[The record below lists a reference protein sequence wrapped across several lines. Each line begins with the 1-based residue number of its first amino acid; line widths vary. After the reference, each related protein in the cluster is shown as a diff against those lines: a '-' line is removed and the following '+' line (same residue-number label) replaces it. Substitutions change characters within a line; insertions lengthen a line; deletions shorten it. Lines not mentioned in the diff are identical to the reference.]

1 MGLAWQGDKIM
12 KKFFACMVA
21 LMAMSTT
28 FVYADQHSAML
39 EQGDS
44 IALFYGAD
52 ALQQAYAVADSGAV
66 ITLSKG
72 KFAGLTI
79 EKSLTL
85 VGYYGF
91 STDPAIGTVINGDV
105 TITANNVT
113 FDGMRVMGNI
123 KLGNISDCTIRHSGI
138 QAILAID
145 NIRLH
150 TNTIVDQCFV
160 NYGGDDFYSVDFRGC
175 KDFVIKNSTIR
186 LNNVDANANSNPIYF
201 TNNVIYMIMGRHTG
215 CDDYMLPY
223 AIYKN
228 NVIMYPSSG
237 RQNIDGNWTVL
248 SQKYA
253 STYLNNAWSR
263 YQYSNKSYN
272 LERYYGTLASV
283 VDDTQVHQD
292 SIFSSIDPYEDGS
305 KLPFP
310 AYPIN
315 PGLGSDGTP
324 RGPLG
329 GTGFTDRPSIPR
341 ITGRDIDLNPDAG
354 GKLNVKITVS
364 AE

>member
-1 MGLAWQGDKIM
+1 M

-21 LMAMSTT
+21 LMVMSTT

-91 STDPAIGTVINGDV
+91 SNDPSRATVISGDLVVSANKTSINGVYV
-105 TITANNVT
+105 TEHLRLYNV
-113 FDGMRVMGNI
+113 
-123 KLGNISDCTIRHSGI
+123 SDCTIRHSWLISLNAVATGGMI
-138 QAILAID
+138 
-145 NIRLH
+145 H
-150 TNTIVDQCFV
+150 TNTIVDQCV
-160 NYGGDDFYSVDFRGC
+160 VSTHVSIPVC
-175 KDFVIKNSTIR
+175 AWSKDFVIKNSTIR
-186 LNNVDANANSNPIYF
+186 MDQAEINNPNPIYLV
-201 TNNVIYMIMGRHTG
+201 NNVIYLINNNGYASK
-215 CDDYMLPY
+215 DYTLPY
-223 AIYKN
+223 GIFTN
-228 NVIMYPSSG
+228 NIFVYTNDYDYSVNADG
-237 RQNIDGNWTVL
+237 RIETL

-253 STYLNNAWSR
+253 NTYLNNAWARCRVSDR
-263 YQYSNKSYN
+263 NYN
-272 LERYYGTLASV
+272 NNRNYGTLASV
-283 VDDTQVHQD
+283 IDDVTIPQD
-292 SIFSSIDPYEDGS
+292 SIFAEFHYQS
-305 KLPFP
+305 LQFP

>member
-1 MGLAWQGDKIM
+1 
-12 KKFFACMVA
+12 
-21 LMAMSTT
+21 MAMSTT
-28 FVYADQHSAML
+28 CVYADQHSAML

-72 KFAGLTI
+72 LFTGLTI

-91 STDPAIGTVINGDV
+91 SNDPYRATVISGDLVVAANKTSINGVYV
-105 TITANNVT
+105 TNELRLHTV
-113 FDGMRVMGNI
+113 
-123 KLGNISDCTIRHSGI
+123 SDCTIRHSW
-138 QAILAID
+138 LAALATKETTMI
-145 NIRLH
+145 H
-150 TNTIVDQCFV
+150 TNTVVDQCV
-160 NYGGDDFYSVDFRGC
+160 ISSYISQAAYAWS

-186 LNNVDANANSNPIYF
+186 TYVTNVDNSNPIYCA
-201 TNNVIYMIMGRHTG
+201 NSLIYLFNRSSATG
-215 CDDYMLPY
+215 DNALPY
-223 AIYKN
+223 GVFKN
-228 NVIMYPSSG
+228 NVIMYSG
-237 RQNIDGNWTVL
+237 NYDSATNNDDNIYLL

-253 STYLNNAWSR
+253 SSYIHNAWCRFEPWSGA
-263 YQYSNKSYN
+263 NCN
-272 LERYYGTLASV
+272 TERNYGSLASV
-283 VDDTQVHQD
+283 INDVQIPIDN
-292 SIFSSIDPYEDGS
+292 IFAEFNYQS
-305 KLPFP
+305 LRFP

-341 ITGRDIDLNPDAG
+341 ITGRDIDLNPDSIG
-354 GKLNVKITVS
+354 NINVKISVS